1 MSTREVLLIL
11 FGAVLTAA
19 AGAGIIVNA
28 LRLF

>member
-1 MSTREVLLIL
+1 MSKREVVWIL

-19 AGAGIIVNA
+19 AGAGVFVHA

>member
-1 MSTREVLLIL
+1 MSPREILWIL